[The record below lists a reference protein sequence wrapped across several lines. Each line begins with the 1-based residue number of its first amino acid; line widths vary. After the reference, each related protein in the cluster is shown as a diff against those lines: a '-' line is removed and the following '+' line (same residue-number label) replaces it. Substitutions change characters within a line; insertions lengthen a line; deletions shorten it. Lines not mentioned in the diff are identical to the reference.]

1 MKKILIALISVS
13 FSFLHAQDNVGI
25 GTLTPNTLSILDLS
39 SNNKGFLAP
48 RMTTSERT
56 SISTTASEQGLLVFD
71 TNLKFYFYWDG
82 TQWVQFPGN
91 DADSDPTN
99 EYNTGLSFDSNGN
112 ILTITDGGTSFST
125 PISININDADSD
137 STNEYNTSLSFDTN
151 GNILTITDGGTSF
164 STPISI
170 NVNDADSD
178 STNEYNTSFVFDINT
193 NNFAITDAGG
203 TLNTSIQPL
212 IDNLT
217 TLINNINNT
226 AGNDWKLTGN
236 AGTTPATNYIGTSDA
251 AGLSI
256 RTNATER
263 IRVTQSG
270 FVGIGQAPSYP
281 LDVLNQTRITRANT
295 SLGTVN
301 ESHLELFNGS
311 TGDVYISFHKAG
323 VYGAHFGLDN
333 TNWFS
338 TLGWSAGAGYTNMRV
353 GSSQVNGT
361 IQITGGNPQA
371 NYLLSSTNA
380 SGNATWVDPSTV
392 LNSINNNN
400 NYTILP
406 TGSHVGL
413 CVRNTNNGCC
423 NCNDRIL
430 APITGWGSGCPAGYS
445 FEQISARWNGL
456 NERWVYACIKN

>member
-1 MKKILIALISVS
+1 MTLLIQRFLYLSFSLTTNNFFMKKILIALFTISS
-13 FSFLHAQDNVGI
+13 IISWGQDNVGI

-39 SNNKGFLAP
+39 SNSKGFLAP
-48 RMTTSERT
+48 RMTTSER
-56 SISTTASEQGLLVFD
+56 INIATTASEQGLLVFD

-82 TQWVQFPGN
+82 TQWVQFPAN

-99 EYNTGLSFDSNGN
+99 EYNTGLTFN
-112 ILTITDGGTSFST
+112 
-125 PISININDADSD
+125 P
-137 STNEYNTSLSFDTN
+137 N

-301 ESHLELFNGS
+301 ESHLELFNGGS
-311 TGDVYISFHKAG
+311 GDVYISFHKAG
-323 VYGAHFGLDN
+323 IYGAHFGLDN